1 MYTYNVHYLFALT
14 IARLQHA
21 AARLQHAA
29 ARACEHVPQ
38 FNVDATEVTTLMHFE
53 VLNQLRPLYLTRT
66 CMLVHMLAVSMITAV

>member
-21 AARLQHAA
+21 AAR
-29 ARACEHVPQ
+29 ACKHVPQ

-53 VLNQLRPLYLTRT
+53 VLKRLRPLTLTRT
-66 CMLVHMLAVSMITAV
+66 CMLVHRLAVSMITAV